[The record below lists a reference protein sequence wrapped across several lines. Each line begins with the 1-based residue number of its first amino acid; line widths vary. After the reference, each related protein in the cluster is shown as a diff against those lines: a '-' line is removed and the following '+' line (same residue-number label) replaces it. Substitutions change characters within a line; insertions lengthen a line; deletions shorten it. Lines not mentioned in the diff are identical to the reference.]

1 MFKRILVPLDGSA
14 RAESALPVAA
24 RIARATGGSLL
35 LAQVISPP
43 PDYSGGLVMAPML
56 NEQTIEIEMS
66 ESTGYLKR
74 IAAQLAGVET
84 RVEVSFGTI
93 ARQLLITA
101 ETYGA
106 DLIVICSHGR
116 TGFTRWALGSVA
128 RTLVHQSA
136 VPVLVLRQGET
147 PLPDVESTRP
157 LRALVPLDGSQL
169 AEAAL
174 NPAAQLVA
182 ALAAPGQGALHL
194 TQVVKPYQ
202 TGTDEG
208 FVSTLN
214 EEMLQQVRMYLAT
227 TAQGLLATTSKLHL
241 TNTSSVELESDVA
254 SAIVQ
259 IAEQGTPKRE
269 NGGVG
274 RSDLIAI
281 STHGRGGLER
291 WVMGSVTE
299 RVLNATKLPVLVV
312 RPKKGEQ

>member
-169 AEAAL
+169 AGAAL
-174 NPAAQLVA
+174 NQAAQLVA

-227 TAQGLLATTSKLHL
+227 TAQGLLATTSNPHL
-241 TNTSSVELESDVA
+241 TITSSVELESDVA

-259 IAEQGTPKRE
+259 IAEQGTPERE

-312 RPKKGEQ
+312 RPKKGE